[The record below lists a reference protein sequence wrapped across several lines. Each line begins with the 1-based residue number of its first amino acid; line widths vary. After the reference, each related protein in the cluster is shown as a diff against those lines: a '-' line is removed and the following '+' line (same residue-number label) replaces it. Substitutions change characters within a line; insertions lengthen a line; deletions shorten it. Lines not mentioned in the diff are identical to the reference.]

1 MTHQNDLIAEADALR
16 AKADHLRVLRESVI
30 DERALTAIEDL
41 ISELEGRA
49 RALEIRAGDGDSS

>member
-16 AKADHLRVLRESVI
+16 AKADHLRVLRERVI
-30 DERALTAIEDL
+30 DERALTAIGDL

-49 RALEIRAGDGDSS
+49 RDLEIRAGDGESF

>member
-16 AKADHLRVLRESVI
+16 AKAAHLRVLRESVI
-30 DERALTAIEDL
+30 DERALTAIGDL

-49 RALEIRAGDGDSS
+49 RDLELRAGD